1 MAESS
6 NPTQIPSPPDV
17 TPMEEPVILNRPKS
31 PNPFLPADQVEF
43 NFDQITFTTNNK
55 VVLLYPEHPNSEYFQ
70 IVSNF
75 ISKCCLKEAFTR
87 APNQYKYYLSEFWF
101 TAKTLEDSKIW
112 VSTPIDRI
120 RGDICITTFK
130 NALRAHYLPYSSGKT
145 GGHDQI
151 SNKDVII
158 LYCLANGVQGD
169 YAKLIWEDI
178 IHKLHKKT
186 REKALK
192 PNQPEGPLFTA
203 HMLAIYYTDV
213 PMAPKAPKTSLHSE
227 KKVLQGRKPRA
238 KSGLKRKQ
246 FSKHTSKSQTEASKS
261 KAGHLENENL
271 SKAGGPTSLGA
282 TSEEGAHPQLSSYS
296 IAEADLGK
304 SAPNDSIPHQ
314 QDQTKSVGD
323 GLKIG
328 HTDLGT
334 NKESRSDDISRK
346 IKLEDLSDLMKD
358 TRYAFFT
365 PDSLND
371 EPIIVTDESEEDE
384 AEKHKEAHDASH
396 NEPED
401 TLASHPPSPKLV
413 QLQELKDQLSN
424 LLASHDFASSIPSEL
439 KELPS
444 EITTLSGE
452 IQEQE
457 RHVAE
462 LKTLKWEL
470 SAEFLALPSQI
481 LSVQAKLHTL
491 DTLPSLLNKVADTLT
506 RFPNIMK
513 NASYTAKSK
522 GIPLVGPATDSPAEV
537 GKNTNPA
544 IMDA

>member
-6 NPTQIPSPPDV
+6 NPTQILSPPDV
-17 TPMEEPVILNRPKS
+17 TPKEEPVILNRPES

-55 VVLLYPEHPNSEYFQ
+55 
-70 IVSNF
+70 
-75 ISKCCLKEAFTR
+75 CL
-87 APNQYKYYLSEFWF
+87 
-101 TAKTLEDSKIW
+101 
-112 VSTPIDRI
+112 
-120 RGDICITTFK
+120 G
-130 NALRAHYLPYSSGKT
+130 GKT

-158 LYCLANGVQGD
+158 LYCLANGVQ
-169 YAKLIWEDI
+169 
-178 IHKLHKKT
+178 
-186 REKALK
+186 
-192 PNQPEGPLFTA
+192 
-203 HMLAIYYTDV
+203 DV

-314 QDQTKSVGD
+314 QDQTKSAGD
-323 GLKIG
+323 GLKTG

-358 TRYAFFT
+358 TRSAFFT

-384 AEKHKEAHDASH
+384 AKKHEEAHAASH

-401 TLASHPPSPKLV
+401 TLASHPPSPKSV
-413 QLQELKDQLSN
+413 QLQELKD
-424 LLASHDFASSIPSEL
+424 
-439 KELPS
+439 
-444 EITTLSGE
+444 
-452 IQEQE
+452 
-457 RHVAE
+457 
-462 LKTLKWEL
+462 
-470 SAEFLALPSQI
+470 
-481 LSVQAKLHTL
+481 
-491 DTLPSLLNKVADTLT
+491 
-506 RFPNIMK
+506 
-513 NASYTAKSK
+513 
-522 GIPLVGPATDSPAEV
+522 
-537 GKNTNPA
+537 
-544 IMDA
+544 